1 MQNFREKIAG
11 SWAVLYEIYNMM
23 NMNSHYTY
31 IDIYVFIH
39 KIYTEEG
46 LVGKNVKINKTKTLI
61 DN

>member
-1 MQNFREKIAG
+1 MRKQPAV
-11 SWAVLYEIYNMM
+11 WACLYEIYNMM

>member
-1 MQNFREKIAG
+1 MQNFREKTAG

-46 LVGKNVKINKTKTLI
+46 FGW
-61 DN
+61 

>member
-1 MQNFREKIAG
+1 MILVKIEKCRIFVRKQPAV
-11 SWAVLYEIYNMM
+11 WACLYEIYNMM

-46 LVGKNVKINKTKTLI
+46 FGW
-61 DN
+61 